1 MATILTVKE
10 QPSEIVRYKIQSQ
23 VKCFYWLG
31 VILMD
36 YRDKSLLLVIFGIT
50 GDLAQRKLLPALYH
64 LQQKGDLPPQ
74 TRIVGVSRRQTS
86 VDEVFHPVQAAL
98 DGNHFDQR
106 VFDQVKTLTEIVT
119 MDLSSVEAYQS
130 LRHRLRDISDEIG
143 PGVSRLYYLSIPA
156 EAFVSVVNQLGATGH
171 NEPFATDIDQ
181 PRLLVEKPFG
191 HNTAS
196 AKELVMVTEK
206 NFGEQQ
212 TFRIDHYLAKETA
225 QNILT
230 FRFQNPLF
238 QSIWNTRHIDAI
250 TIAAHE
256 TIGIEGRVA
265 FYEQTGA
272 LRDILQSHLLQLLA
286 LVTMEAPA
294 QLDSTSIHRAKL
306 RLLDSI
312 EPIGPEEVNTTA
324 VRGQYDTY
332 RDEVNNQHSR
342 TETFARLKLRIDN
355 EQWRNVAITLET
367 GKALSEK
374 LTEVAVHFRP
384 TGQASGSNVLLF
396 RLQPKEG
403 ITLLLQAKQP
413 GLQNDTDIVEMD
425 FDYKRS
431 FGSTSEA
438 YERVIIDAI
447 RGDQS
452 LFASSAEV
460 LSSWRIVENV
470 ITTWAQS
477 TKDLQ
482 KYPVGTDAKNL

>member
-1 MATILTVKE
+1 
-10 QPSEIVRYKIQSQ
+10 
-23 VKCFYWLG
+23 
-31 VILMD
+31 MD

-64 LQQKGDLPPQ
+64 LQLKGELPPQ
-74 TRIVGVSRRQTS
+74 TRVVGISRRRMT
-86 VDEVFHPVQAAL
+86 VNDVFRPVKAAL
-98 DGNHFDQR
+98 EGKRFDER
-106 VFDQVKTLTEIVT
+106 AFDQVKANTEMIT
-119 MDLSSVEAYQS
+119 MSLDNSEAYINLKQ
-130 LRHRLRDISDEIG
+130 RLRDISEEIG

-156 EAFVSVVNQLGATGH
+156 EAFVSIVNHLGAAGH
-171 NEPFATDIDQ
+171 NEPFSSDIDQ

-191 HNTAS
+191 HNTRS
-196 AKELVMVTEK
+196 AKELLEVTER

-225 QNILT
+225 QNVLT

-250 TIAAHE
+250 TISAHE

-312 EPIGPEEVNTTA
+312 QPIEVDEIQTA
-324 VRGQYDTY
+324 TVRGQYDTY
-332 RDEVNNQHSR
+332 RDEVDNQRSH

-355 EQWRNVAITLET
+355 EQWRGVDITLET

-384 TGQASGSNVLLF
+384 TNQASATNVLLF

-413 GLQNDTDIVEMD
+413 GLHNDTDIVEMD

-431 FGSTSEA
+431 FGDTAEA

-470 ITTWAQS
+470 LETWDKD
-477 TKDLQ
+477 TKGLQ
-482 KYPVGTDAKNL
+482 QYAVGTSAQNL